1 MVPTATLGFFRCAA
15 QYENMRE
22 YKLSTPGAESFLCDD
37 PRGKF
42 YPCRKS
48 FTMRLLE
55 NKAQIS
61 ERKRTG
67 IGKVRPAE
75 MTNRVVSVFCRWKA
89 FLFYLK

>member
-1 MVPTATLGFFRCAA
+1 MTE
-15 QYENMRE
+15 YE
-22 YKLSTPGAESFLCDD
+22 LSTWGAGNILCDD

-42 YPCRKS
+42 KPCRKS
-48 FTMRLLE
+48 FTMKLLE
-55 NKAQIS
+55 DKAQIS
-61 ERKRTG
+61 ERKRIG